1 MNFNLRRL
9 LISIAIPLGVGLLS
23 ALLTRGSMETFS
35 QLNQPPLSPPAWL
48 FPVVWTILYILMGI
62 SLYLITGLEKSEER
76 DRSVLL
82 FAVQLFFNFMWSIFF
97 FNLQFYFFSFVWLVV
112 LWALILLMIMSMK
125 KISPLAAY
133 LNIPYAIWVTFA
145 GYLNLAISILN

>member
-1 MNFNLRRL
+1 MNFNLRRF
-9 LISIAIPLGVGLLS
+9 LICIAIPLGVGLLS
-23 ALLTRGSMETFS
+23 ALLTRGSMEAFGN
-35 QLNQPPLSPPAWL
+35 LNQPPLSPPAWL

-62 SLYLITGLEKSEER
+62 SLYLITGLDKSVER
-76 DRSVLL
+76 DRSIFL
-82 FAVQLFFNFMWSIFF
+82 FALQLFFNFMWSIFF

-125 KISPLAAY
+125 KVSPLAAY

>member
-1 MNFNLRRL
+1 MNFNLRRF
-9 LISIAIPLGVGLLS
+9 LICIAIPLGVGLLS
-23 ALLTRGSMETFS
+23 ALLTRGSMEAFGN
-35 QLNQPPLSPPAWL
+35 LNQPPLSPPAWL

-62 SLYLITGLEKSEER
+62 SLYLITGLDKSVER
-76 DRSVLL
+76 DRSIFL
-82 FAVQLFFNFMWSIFF
+82 FALQLFFNFMWSIFF
-97 FNLQFYFFSFVWLVV
+97 FNLQFYFFSFVWLVA

-125 KISPLAAY
+125 KVSPLAAY